1 MGSKSGPDVER
12 PEQTSEER
20 DLARRGA
27 EQWNKY
33 VREYVPMSLDT
44 AERSRVTAGD
54 RRDAA
59 ADAAAGAAQQ
69 TPMAR
74 TIAERTQEAGGME
87 GGAAIAQLQDAATQ
101 QGAMTGVGEAQ
112 GQFEQDQREHAGL
125 MQAATT
131 GHEVDALADHGY
143 RDMAQG
149 ATQESIGD
157 AQIDFANEV
166 RRQQRSQALSR
177 MVAGAAI
184 GGGFAMAGG
193 GSAAQ
198 AASTAANTATTMQ
211 QAGQAYDGTSPELQ
225 TSLDSNR
232 GLSQAIAEPGGP
244 QGQQEDPGFWEM
256 AGRGALHGHNLG
268 GAR

>member
-33 VREYVPMSLDT
+33 VRDYVPMSLDT

-125 MQAATT
+125 MQAVAT
-131 GHEVDALADHGY
+131 GHGVDALADRGY

-157 AQIDFANEV
+157 AQIDFANEM
-166 RRQQRSQALSR
+166 RRQQRNQALAR
-177 MVAGAAI
+177 MAAGAAI
-184 GGGFAMAGG
+184 GGGIGMAGG
-193 GSAAQ
+193 GG
-198 AASTAANTATTMQ
+198 ASQEANTAATMQ
-211 QAGQAYDGTSPELQ
+211 QAGQAYGGTSPELQ

-232 GLSQAIAEPGGP
+232 GLSQAIAGPGGP
-244 QGQQEDPGFWEM
+244 QGQQEDPGFWGM